1 MDLPNDPRAAGF
13 NSAEVRDAL
22 KFAMKMGLPEAQNE
36 RLTFRWRS
44 QKAFARH
51 DPAGRP
57 YQWGDT
63 PTSDTTPADVKVDG
77 AVEFSDH
84 SSADAGTPV
93 TRFNTPRVVVTLLDV
108 DYVQIETADE
118 IILDDATY
126 VIDYVAPPMGLF
138 DMTVYQIYAS
148 AVDER

>member
-22 KFAMKMGLPEAQNE
+22 KFAMKMGLPEAQDE
-36 RLTFRWRS
+36 RLTFRWRKD
-44 QKAFARH
+44 QTFARK

-57 YQWGDT
+57 YQWSDA
-63 PTSDTTPADVKVDG
+63 PTSDNTPADVKVDG
-77 AVEFSDH
+77 AVEFSDR

-108 DYVQIETADE
+108 DYVQVETADE

-126 VIDYVAPPMGLF
+126 IIDYVAPPVGLF